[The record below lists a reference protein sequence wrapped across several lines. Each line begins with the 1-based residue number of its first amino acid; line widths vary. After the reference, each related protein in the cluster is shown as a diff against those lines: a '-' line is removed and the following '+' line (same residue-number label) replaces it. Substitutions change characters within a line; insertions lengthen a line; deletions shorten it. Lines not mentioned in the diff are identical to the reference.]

1 MSVLSFNASC
11 AVRRTWEEGVCCCFV
26 VVVVG
31 GGGGGGGGGSGGVR
45 ACVRACVRV
54 YFAISSKSR
63 SFYCGDPTGMQRGQK
78 CHLVQF
84 HRWITFHTHTL
95 SLITAKHVRGQVV
108 LLSP

>member
-1 MSVLSFNASC
+1 MF
-11 AVRRTWEEGVCCCFV
+11 FV
-26 VVVVG
+26 VVFVVVG
-31 GGGGGGGGGSGGVR
+31 GGGGGGGGGDVR
-45 ACVRACVRV
+45 ACVRACV

-63 SFYCGDPTGMQRGQK
+63 SFYCGDPTGMQKGQK

-95 SLITAKHVRGQVV
+95 SLIIAKRVQGQVV